1 MSNASPLPT
10 PIRTAAA
17 LTAVLVA
24 ATILYVAREVLIP
37 IALAVVLTFLLAPL
51 VRRLERLRMPRP
63 VAVLLAVGLS
73 TLFLGGMGWVMEE
86 QVVGLAERLPEFKTN
101 LLKKVDELRPSSG
114 GMLGQAGEAISELA
128 HKVAGEPSA
137 EASSAAAAPTEP
149 KPLPVKVVEP
159 PTAPLVYA
167 KNLIG
172 PIISPL
178 ATAGIVVVFSI
189 FMLIKREDVRNRFI
203 RLVGQSEM
211 HVTTPALDDAAQRIS
226 RYLLMQS
233 ITNGSAGLLIGAG
246 LYFLHVPGALVWGLL
261 IAFMRFLPYVGI
273 LVAAALPVAI
283 SLSASPGWSQV
294 LMVIGLILVV
304 ELVIGNAVE
313 PLLFGSHTGVSPLA
327 ILAAAVFWTW
337 LWGPV
342 GLLLA
347 TPLTVCLAVAGRHV
361 PPLAFLD
368 VLLGDEP
375 VLTPEAR
382 LYQRVLAGDAEEAGD
397 IIESFAKDKPL
408 SEVYDRLVVPAIRLA
423 ESVRHRGGLSEDHD
437 LAVREMLSVV
447 IEDMGDLSAPG
458 PAAGSSDPAE
468 RGLVICLPARDSADQ
483 LVARM
488 LARLL
493 SNAGV
498 QAEVPSAE
506 ALTGEMM
513 EAVAT
518 RQPAVVCISAVPPGS
533 AVHTR
538 VLCKRLRAKFPDLA
552 IVVGLWDP
560 NVNVTV
566 ARERLEITGAVQ
578 IVTQLQQAV
587 DQIRS
592 LAGYAGGT

>member
-1 MSNASPLPT
+1 M
-10 PIRTAAA
+10 RTAAA
-17 LTAVLVA
+17 LLAVLVA
-24 ATILYVAREVLIP
+24 ATILYVAKEVLIP
-37 IALAVVLTFLLAPL
+37 IALAVVLTFLLAPM
-51 VRRLERLRMPRP
+51 VRRLERLRMPRI

-73 TLFLGGMGWVMEE
+73 TMFLGGLGWVMEE

-114 GMLGQAGEAISELA
+114 GVFGQAGQAVSELA
-128 HKVAGEPSA
+128 HKLAGEPS
-137 EASSAAAAPTEP
+137 EPGGAAPVVAPEP
-149 KPLPVKVVEP
+149 QPLPVRVIEP
-159 PTAPLVYA
+159 PTAPLLYA

-172 PIISPL
+172 PILSPL
-178 ATAGIVVVFSI
+178 LTGGIVVVFSI

-203 RLVGQSEM
+203 RLVGQREM
-211 HVTTPALDDAAQRIS
+211 HVTTPALDDAAGRIS

-233 ITNGSAGLLIGAG
+233 ITNGSAGLLIGTG
-246 LYFLHVPGALVWGLL
+246 LYFLGVPGALVWGLL
-261 IAFMRFLPYVGI
+261 VAFMRFLPYVGI
-273 LVAAALPVAI
+273 VVAATLPVVI

-304 ELVIGNAVE
+304 ELVIGNAIE

-327 ILAAAVFWTW
+327 ILAAAAFWTW

-347 TPLTVCLAVAGRHV
+347 TPLTVCLAVAGKHV
-361 PPLAFLD
+361 PALAFLD

-382 LYQRVLAGDAEEAGD
+382 LYQRVLAGDAEEAED
-397 IIESFAKDKPL
+397 IIGSFGKDKPL
-408 SEVYDRLVVPAIRLA
+408 SEVYDTLIVPAIRLS
-423 ESVRHRGGLSEDHD
+423 ESVRHRGGLDEDHD
-437 LAVREMLSVV
+437 RAVREMFSVV
-447 IEDMGDLSAPG
+447 IEDMGELGAAQGAPG
-458 PAAGSSDPAE
+458 TSEPSE

-498 QAEVPSAE
+498 RAEVPLAE

-513 EAVAT
+513 EEVAT

-560 NVNVTV
+560 NVNIP
-566 ARERLEITGAVQ
+566 AAKERLDITGAVQ

-592 LAGYAGGT
+592 LAGYASGA